1 MTQHKTLG
9 VVMIRILLLAI
20 VGRFALVSST
30 NLMTSSSYV
39 LTTYRGG
46 QQQYEGDSELREN
59 RSQEILLF
67 SNSSI
72 DIDDDDDDDESSKE
86 SKRRKRFL
94 NRMAAASSMLLRRE
108 HDAKLADG
116 KGDSDEDQDG
126 ITPQSDLS
134 RPGRYIHIVTTA
146 SLPWFTGT
154 AVNPLLRAAYL
165 HDRLQQINSGGAGH
179 NNNSTGGKT
188 SWVTLVIPW
197 LELPEDQ
204 QKLYNGRV
212 FNSTQEQEA
221 FVREWLANSAH
232 MPDAAQNLNIVFYNA
247 RYHEELGSV
256 FAMGDIIQQLPQ
268 DELDVCILEEP
279 EVRASLLSFVGFIHK
294 CMAFLTCLGPHDEA
308 CQLVPRPWTRVD
320 QTIQLCRRH
329 RAYKL

>member
-1 MTQHKTLG
+1 MMTQHKTFG
-9 VVMIRILLLAI
+9 VVMTRIMLLAI

-39 LTTYRGG
+39 LTTSRGG

-59 RSQEILLF
+59 RSQEMLLF
-67 SNSSI
+67 SNSSV
-72 DIDDDDDDDESSKE
+72 DDDDDDTSKE

-108 HDAKLADG
+108 HDAKLADE
-116 KGDSDEDQDG
+116 KNDSDKDQDG

-165 HDRLQQINSGGAGH
+165 HDRLQQINSGSAGH
-179 NNNSTGGKT
+179 NSNSTKEKT

-279 EVRASLLSFVGFIHK
+279 EVRASILSF
-294 CMAFLTCLGPHDEA
+294 
-308 CQLVPRPWTRVD
+308 
-320 QTIQLCRRH
+320 CRFH
-329 RAYKL
+329 SEVHGLSHLPGSP